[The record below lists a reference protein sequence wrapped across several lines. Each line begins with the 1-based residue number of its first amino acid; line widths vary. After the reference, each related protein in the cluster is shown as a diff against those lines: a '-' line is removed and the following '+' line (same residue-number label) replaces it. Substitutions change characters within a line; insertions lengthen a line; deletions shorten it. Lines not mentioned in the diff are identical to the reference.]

1 MPGKAAKVV
10 VTERQLPVLLE
21 FSKSRSV
28 SFQLAQRAMVIVLA
42 FEGHSNEQI
51 SEESQ
56 LGRMQVGL
64 WRRRWRDN
72 WEQLTLLECHE
83 PRMLRKAIQEIFRD
97 APRGGGNFKFTAEQV
112 TQIQA
117 VACEP
122 PSRSERPITHWTRNE
137 LRDEVVKRGIVP
149 DISESQVGRFLRDA
163 ALQPHRRKMWIN
175 TTEKD
180 PEVFRQ
186 QAAAVCQTYLDAPK
200 KSGRRHAYREH

>member
-28 SFQLAQRAMVIVLA
+28 SLQLAQRATVIVLA
-42 FEGHSNEQI
+42 FEGHSNEKI
-51 SEESQ
+51 AEESL

-72 WEQLTLLECHE
+72 WKRLTLLECQE
-83 PRMLRKAIQEIFRD
+83 PRNLRKAIREIFRD

-122 PSRSERPITHWTRNE
+122 PSRSERPITHWTRRE
-137 LRDEVVKRGIVP
+137 LREEVIQRGIVP
-149 DISESQVGRFLRDA
+149 DISESQVGRFLREA

-180 PEVFRQ
+180 PEMFRQ
-186 QAAAVCQTYLDAPK
+186 QAAAVCQTYLDAPQK
-200 KSGRRHAYREH
+200 KWPLACTP